1 LSKKDTKNNFHPQ
14 AALFYKWHLHKHDPK
29 KGIKRAAL
37 TPSQNKTIGVHKL
50 AGEAY
55 DPNSV
60 MSMVSN
66 PKDRRSNK
74 IIIKDDFFNLETY
87 KISSLIPELRF
98 YKSIGNKTIPF
109 YFPIAA
115 EAPKAGKPHT
125 LGAAMVRDFSINFVG
140 TNPYT
145 APRFL
150 TAELTLY
157 VDNVSLIFAEPPA
170 KMAPLADLFTI
181 SIAQKATGN
190 VAPGPSTVTSGDL
203 RRPIEVEATLGY
215 TFGDKN
221 LFTQLEIEE
230 IRESN
235 LTLRMNVTR
244 HDINVN
250 QDGSATISV
259 SYTARIGDVIGDKLF
274 SITDSKKDT
283 VARADIR
290 TLLRE
295 SMHAAN
301 VGAPPPKPT
310 RTEENWHAKVKEV
323 RRIMEILESNKK
335 IHAVTFEDKEI
346 FAYAQYGRDSNA
358 VVNTSSA
365 SIEMLTATEAE
376 RAATPTDTEAAAN
389 SPRRYKDNLDLSV
402 RTVHYVAL
410 GDLMQAFFEKSAEGI
425 HAAITELDVPP
436 RPPLATRTP
445 EQKRQIKLV
454 LEANI
459 EKLKKFRVL
468 LSDINIKIRNKDP
481 GTTPT
486 KKTINLADIPISLAL
501 YSKFMANQ
509 ATENWDKTY
518 TIYQFLNDCVNK
530 LIPLAIFGSFA
541 QVAAPGIV
549 DKVPTI
555 TSTTYTGRAPSIRM
569 SKQPEIKPSEIPSS
583 GALKSQSFK
592 DDVEYFIISQVSD
605 REFTTDGSGNKKQDS
620 QKGVYHFEIGKDRGL
635 IKEINFSRFDA
646 PYAQEQLMTNQVGLY
661 DELKLPYKASIT
673 MVGNNLFMPGSQ
685 IYINPSNIG
694 FGLPTDTYSAAH
706 RLGIGGYYTV
716 LSVSTNISNGV
727 ASTEL
732 ECSFG
737 AHASKDQTLTSAV
750 PLGAP
755 ADEVERGTPS
765 PDSIPVAT
773 GIEANEIT
781 STGNLESKLLTAELQ
796 LNLAKAIA
804 DHFANH
810 ASTFDSGEERWP
822 INPPMGV
829 DRLRQGRLVL
839 RYYIN
844 SGFDPHVEYVDIH
857 HDENNPSGQVQT
869 KLRLKWSD

>member
-1 LSKKDTKNNFHPQ
+1 MARKESQNKFHPQ
-14 AALFYKWHLHKHDPK
+14 AALLYRWHLGGHDSEL
-29 KGIKRAAL
+29 GIKKAAL
-37 TPSQNKTIGVHKL
+37 TPSKNKTIGVHKL
-50 AGEAY
+50 GGEPY

-60 MSMVSN
+60 MSKISN
-66 PKDRRSNK
+66 SRDSKGKIVIKDR
-74 IIIKDDFFNLETY
+74 FFNLETY

-98 YKSIGNKTIPF
+98 YKSIGKKMIPF

-115 EAPKAGKPHT
+115 EAPAAGKPHT

-145 APRFL
+145 APKFL

-157 VDNVSLIFAEPPA
+157 IDNVSLIFAEPPPGF
-170 KMAPLADLFTI
+170 APLADLFTI

-190 VAPGPSTVTSGDL
+190 VVSGPSTVTSGDL
-203 RRPIEVEATLGY
+203 RRPIEVAATLGY

-244 HDINVN
+244 HDISVN
-250 QDGSATISV
+250 QDGSANISV
-259 SYTARIGDVIGDKLF
+259 SYTARIGDAIGDKLF

-295 SMHAAN
+295 GILPADT
-301 VGAPPPKPT
+301 PKPRPKPI
-310 RTEENWHAKVKEV
+310 RTEENWKAKVKEV

-335 IHAVTFEDKEI
+335 IHAVTFEDNYTDHYTRHGIGQAEFLK
-346 FAYAQYGRDSNA
+346 AHD
-358 VVNTSSA
+358 
-365 SIEMLTATEAE
+365 LTD
-376 RAATPTDTEAAAN
+376 PAN
-389 SPRRYKDNLDLSV
+389 SPMVMEFFKTNKLARPKKWKDKLDLSI

-425 HAAITELDVPP
+425 HAAIKDLDVEPAP
-436 RPPLATRTP
+436 GGR
-445 EQKRQIKLV
+445 KRSTEEKLQIKLV

-459 EKLKKFRVL
+459 DKLKKFRVL
-468 LSDINIKIRNKDP
+468 LSDINIKFRNWDP
-481 GTTPT
+481 AKTSE

-501 YSKFMANQ
+501 YSKFMAGQ
-509 ATENWDKTY
+509 ATESWDKTY
-518 TIYQFLNDCVNK
+518 TIYQFLNDCVSK
-530 LIPLAIFGSFA
+530 LVPDAIMDSFA
-541 QVAAPGIV
+541 TVIAPGIV

-569 SKQPEIKPSEIPSS
+569 LKQPVIKPSEVPGAS
-583 GALKSQSFK
+583 ALKSHSFK

-605 REFTTDGSGNKKQDS
+605 REFTSDGAGNKKQDS

-635 IKEINFSRFDA
+635 IKEISFSRFDA

-685 IYINPSNIG
+685 IYVNPSNIG
-694 FGLPTDTYSAAH
+694 FGLPTDTHSAAH

-716 LSVSTNISNGV
+716 LSVSTNISNGA
-727 ASTEL
+727 ASTTL

-750 PLGAP
+750 PIGAP
-755 ADEVERGTPS
+755 GDVVETTAAS
-765 PDSIPVAT
+765 TDSEPIAVALPT
-773 GIEANEIT
+773 NEISAT
-781 STGNLESKLLTAELQ
+781 KGNLESKLLTAELQ
-796 LNLAKAIA
+796 LNLAKTIA
-804 DHFANH
+804 DHFATFQS
-810 ASTFDSGEERWP
+810 AAFDSGEEHWP
-822 INPPMGV
+822 MNPPPMGV
-829 DRLRQGRLVL
+829 DRLRVGRDVL

-844 SGFDPHVEYVDIH
+844 KGFDPRVEWVDIH
-857 HDENNPSGQVQT
+857 HDENNPAGQVQL
-869 KLRLKWSD
+869 KLKGDN